1 MKIKYIK
8 ISKKELV
15 FTKGSNA
22 ELYKYIKFLPSK
34 NLKRILKT
42 YYGKIYN

>member
-22 ELYKYIKFLPSK
+22 ELYKYIL
-34 NLKRILKT
+34 RT
-42 YYGKIYN
+42 HYGKIYK